1 MKTPR
6 VAFTSTLLNDGRVL
20 IAGGWQ
26 LFVNAPALVGE
37 VFDPVTNTFANVGAM
52 LATRRAHGAA
62 RLASGRIV
70 LAGGDDNF
78 GGSLYTIDVFD
89 PATGQFARGNDMA
102 VARQGPVAIG
112 LPDGRVFVAGGFG
125 PSAGAYQSG
134 EIVDPGS
141 ADAWLNR
148 LPLELDLPSMKSR
161 TPILRWNP
169 LVSAWSTS
177 GPSCSSPPSSP
188 AIAFFSTPD
197 TSRRGDVANTPPR

>member
-1 MKTPR
+1 
-6 VAFTSTLLNDGRVL
+6 
-20 IAGGWQ
+20 
-26 LFVNAPALVGE
+26 VGE
-37 VFDPVTNTFANVGAM
+37 VFDPTTNLFSNVGT
-52 LATRRAHGAA
+52 LLSVRRAHGAA
-62 RLASGRIV
+62 KLASGRVV

-125 PSAGAYQSG
+125 PSAGSYQSG
-134 EIVDPGS
+134 EIADPGC
-141 ADAWLNR
+141 ADAWMNR
-148 LPLELDLPSMKSR
+148 LPLELDLPAMKSR

-177 GPSCSSPPSSP
+177 GPSCGAP
-188 AIAFFSTPD
+188 AIVAGDRVLQHAGHVQTRRRRQHTAEIASLNSQVSTLSAGSVEP
-197 TSRRGDVANTPPR
+197 